1 MEIDKIQNIAK
12 VIILFLGPIISIA
25 LFLCAIEYPNN
36 RLLFKLDDDDFK
48 DRKKLIIAKKI
59 NFLIIGILTSIF
71 SFLFIF
77 NYINITVLGL
87 SMCII
92 LSIYLIS
99 DSIISNKYLPR

>member
-77 NYINITVLGL
+77 KTHYNHINVSISGMLMNHYKVIITTLLTSG
-87 SMCII
+87 
-92 LSIYLIS
+92 
-99 DSIISNKYLPR
+99 